1 MREWLKRLSGLLLG
15 GGNVGENAHDVAF
28 LHDQKFLTIELDL
41 GARPLAEQHAAA
53 DLEIDRDQLAGFV
66 TAARTNGDDLALAG
80 LFLGTVRNEDAASGL
95 LFGVDALD
103 HDAIVKRTEFH
114 AVLLSF

>member
-41 GARPLAEQHAAA
+41 GARPLAEQHAVA
-53 DLEIDRDQLAGFV
+53 DLEVDRDQLAGFV
-66 TAARTNGDDLALAG
+66 TAARTDGGAFALRGLLLA
-80 LFLGTVRNEDAASGL
+80 TVRNADAASSL
-95 LFGVDALD
+95 LFRVGCLD
-103 HDAIVKRTEFH
+103 
-114 AVLLSF
+114 L